1 MSVWTIIVVI
11 LMLGLLVTIHELGHY
26 WTAMLLKIKA
36 FEVSIFVGPK
46 LVKWKNKKGVD
57 FSIRCIPFG
66 AYVLFTQLD
75 ENGNVV
81 ESDDPQ
87 LLVNQPRFKRL
98 IVSLAGPLM
107 NVILGIVIFAVMNMA
122 TGFTSLDIAK
132 APEGSQLYSHQ
143 YTVGDT
149 ITEINGHKVFTQLD
163 YYYESEMA
171 VNQLQNLTL
180 TLKSKADGSTY
191 DLTLVPEV
199 GERPMIGVTAYT
211 ACDNKYKAWEIVAVD
226 ENQNGG
232 KPVLK
237 AGDYLV
243 SVDGKATCDK
253 DFNDFLATRNEGDTM
268 KLEYIR
274 NGETYTADCIKTM
287 IKYANPRGIYLIG
300 YRVDSVSNFFR
311 SLGYAAKM
319 PITVANVSVKSVRD
333 VFVGKEEVYNMVSGP
348 VGVTTAVSDVVDNVD
363 ETIEQKVYSV
373 FMLCGYISI
382 GLAFT
387 NLLPI
392 PGLDG
397 VQIVL
402 IIAEMIIGRHLS
414 KKTENIINAVG
425 FVMLIALVLF
435 ALASDVIRIFLGG

>member
-1 MSVWTIIVVI
+1 
-11 LMLGLLVTIHELGHY
+11 MLGLLVTIHELGHY
-26 WTAMLLKIKA
+26 WTATLLKIKA

-46 LVKWKNKKGVD
+46 LIKWKNKKGVD

-66 AYVLFTQLD
+66 AYVLFTQMD
-75 ENGNVV
+75 ENGNAI

-98 IVSLAGPLM
+98 LVSLAGPLM
-107 NVILGIVIFAVMNMA
+107 NIILGIVIFAVLNVA

-132 APEGSQLYSHQ
+132 APEGSQLYSQ
-143 YTVGDT
+143 EYTVGDT
-149 ITEINGHKVFTQLD
+149 ITAVNGHKVFTQLD
-163 YYYESEMA
+163 YYYESEIA
-171 VNQLQNLTL
+171 VNQLQDLTL
-180 TLKSKADGSTY
+180 TLKSKENGNQY
-191 DLTLVPEV
+191 DVKLVPEV
-199 GERPMIGVTAYT
+199 GERPMIGVTAIT
-211 ACDNKYKAWEIVAVD
+211 SCDNKYNAWEIVGVD

-237 AGDYLV
+237 AGDYLI

-287 IKYANPRGIYLIG
+287 IRYANPRGIYLIA
-300 YRVDSVSNFFR
+300 YRVDSVPQFFR

-319 PITVANVSVKSVRD
+319 PITVSNVSVKSIRD

-363 ETIEQKVYSV
+363 ETVEQKVISV
-373 FMLCGYISI
+373 FILCGYISI

-425 FVMLIALVLF
+425 FVLLVALVLF
-435 ALASDVIRIFLGG
+435 ALASDVIRIFIGG